1 MKRFGLMITMVAFS
15 ASAMAQG
22 AKVTSASSNIKYGQ
36 LDKAKEAIEEA
47 ILHEKT
53 KDQPKTWV
61 VRGDVYKAIAES
73 KNPDMKALSE
83 TPTRIA
89 LDSYL
94 KAMSLD
100 AKGTF
105 RKQINTQLSLMS
117 FTVANAA
124 YEFHEKKDLAN
135 ALDCFEQSL
144 TIDSITTPGKIDS
157 ASVYNAGFLADQMK
171 NYDKARK
178 YYNRCIEIP
187 YGGSQVFG
195 LLALTY
201 KNQGDTATYMATLE
215 RGMKAYPDDCTSL
228 IVELINHYMQNK
240 QSDLA
245 LGYLDQAIKKEPNN
259 VSFYFAQGALLDQI
273 GKQDEAK
280 VSYEKALEINPDH
293 FDSWLNLGVQVYN
306 KSIEMVK
313 AANDIPANKQK
324 EYDAAIDAALEQM
337 NKAIPYFEKCHSIT
351 PSDTYTMQALKE
363 CYYKLR
369 VKHPDYNEK
378 YEAIKAQLDA
388 AQQK

>member
-89 LDSYL
+89 LDSYM

-124 YEFHEKKDLAN
+124 YEFNDKKDLAN

-144 TIDSITTPGKIDS
+144 TIDSITSPGKIDS
-157 ASVYNAGFLADQMK
+157 TSVYNAGFLADQMK

-187 YGGSQVFG
+187 YVVRKYLVCW
-195 LLALTY
+195 LLPIRT
-201 KNQGDTATYMATLE
+201 
-215 RGMKAYPDDCTSL
+215 
-228 IVELINHYMQNK
+228 
-240 QSDLA
+240 
-245 LGYLDQAIKKEPNN
+245 
-259 VSFYFAQGALLDQI
+259 
-273 GKQDEAK
+273 
-280 VSYEKALEINPDH
+280 
-293 FDSWLNLGVQVYN
+293 
-306 KSIEMVK
+306 
-313 AANDIPANKQK
+313 
-324 EYDAAIDAALEQM
+324 
-337 NKAIPYFEKCHSIT
+337 KAIQQPIW
-351 PSDTYTMQALKE
+351 
-363 CYYKLR
+363 
-369 VKHPDYNEK
+369 
-378 YEAIKAQLDA
+378 QLLSVV
-388 AQQK
+388 